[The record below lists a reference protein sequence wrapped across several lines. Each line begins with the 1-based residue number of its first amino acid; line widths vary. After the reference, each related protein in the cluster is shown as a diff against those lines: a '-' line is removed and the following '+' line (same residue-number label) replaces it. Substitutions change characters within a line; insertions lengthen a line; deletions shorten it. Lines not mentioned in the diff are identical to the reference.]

1 MHPIRHRAPA
11 ILAVL
16 AAMLALVGATASA
29 LAASP
34 TAVTIT
40 TRTYIDEDPHNGPW
54 QNADANPLLCSGG
67 EHFDLPGSYKGFP
80 SIHSGSGL
88 QVQVLAEFDCTT
100 GGSVVIKTQ
109 VHADF
114 ATDTETGTWVVLGGT
129 GAYEGLR
136 GWGTASTTAGEDARR
151 PTQGAAQYA
160 HRHGGVPRPLAG

>member
-1 MHPIRHRAPA
+1 MHPIRHRSHAV
-11 ILAVL
+11 LAVL
-16 AAMLALVGATASA
+16 AAMLALGGATASA

-34 TAVTIT
+34 TAVTLT

-54 QNADANPLLCSGG
+54 QNANANPLLCSGG
-67 EHFDLPGSYKGFP
+67 EHFDLPGSYNGFP

-88 QVQVLAEFDCTT
+88 QVQVLAEFDCAT

-114 ATDTETGTWVVLGGT
+114 ATNTETGTWVILGGS

-136 GWGTASTTAGEDARR
+136 GWGKASTTAGEDAR
-151 PTQGAAQYA
+151 
-160 HRHGGVPRPLAG
+160 GVYHDTVMTGFLVP

>member
-1 MHPIRHRAPA
+1 MFDRPAPSGAHWRSPPMHPIRHRTLAV
-11 ILAVL
+11 LAVL
-16 AAMLALVGATASA
+16 AAALALVGATESA

-54 QNADANPLLCSGG
+54 QNANANPLLCSGG

-114 ATDTETGTWVVLGGT
+114 ATNTETG
-129 GAYEGLR
+129 
-136 GWGTASTTAGEDARR
+136 
-151 PTQGAAQYA
+151 
-160 HRHGGVPRPLAG
+160 